1 MSRKLDWIKN
11 NRWDV
16 EQMELR
22 SFLAGIFFLFGVA
35 ALLPFVGV
43 KVAITTVSPVLNMGI
58 GVLAVAVA
66 VFLMK
71 NW

>member
-1 MSRKLDWIKN
+1 LSRKLDWIKN